1 MRKYLIG
8 ALVGAALALSFNV
21 SAAVES
27 LIGKSVQG
35 EFVVKLNGNELPNKA
50 AVVDGSSYLPVRAIG
65 ESLGL
70 EVDFENNE
78 VLLNEPKKED
88 TSQVTVQ
95 PVSPTESE
103 SPVTIESIEFKI
115 RDVKSNIQTLT
126 QIIDYNEKDIKFN
139 PDRESSVRPWIDR
152 DKATIER
159 LQAEL
164 AELERQKAALQ
175 P

>member
-88 TSQVTVQ
+88 TSQVTEPQ
-95 PVSPTESE
+95 PQTEPQPTVSLESLE
-103 SPVTIESIEFKI
+103 YQINI
-115 RDVKSNIQTLT
+115 VKSNINALDMV
-126 QIIDYNEKDIKFN
+126 IDINEKELKFN
-139 PDRESSVRPWIDR
+139 PDRESIL
-152 DKATIER
+152 KEKKLIEVKS
-159 LQAEL
+159 LD
-164 AELERQKAALQ
+164 
-175 P
+175 